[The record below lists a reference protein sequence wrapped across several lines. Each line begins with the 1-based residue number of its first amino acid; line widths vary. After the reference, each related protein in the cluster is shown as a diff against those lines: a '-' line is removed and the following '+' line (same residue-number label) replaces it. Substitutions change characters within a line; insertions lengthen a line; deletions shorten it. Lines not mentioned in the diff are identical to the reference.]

1 MYVRIASRTTTKL
14 CRAQQLL
21 AIAHQESLHQVHVAG
36 GETGVTIGQI
46 VMPHAQEACIEAQT
60 ADLGLGGVH
69 PALRSEEHTSELQS
83 PVHLVCRLLLE
94 KKNINRDDT
103 ESAAG
108 SQHWAT

>member
-69 PALRSEEHTSELQS
+69 PALPGLEGAGVMLAVEVPRHGLE
-83 PVHLVCRLLLE
+83 PRLLYPLFP
-94 KKNINRDDT
+94 DP
-103 ESAAG
+103 G
-108 SQHWAT
+108 